1 MIQVQVLQSRINV
14 GATSKQFDLIIL
26 TNLGL

>member
-1 MIQVQVLQSRINV
+1 MIQVQVLQSRTNV
-14 GATSKQFDLIIL
+14 SATSKQFDLIIL

>member
-14 GATSKQFDLIIL
+14 SATSKQFDLIIL